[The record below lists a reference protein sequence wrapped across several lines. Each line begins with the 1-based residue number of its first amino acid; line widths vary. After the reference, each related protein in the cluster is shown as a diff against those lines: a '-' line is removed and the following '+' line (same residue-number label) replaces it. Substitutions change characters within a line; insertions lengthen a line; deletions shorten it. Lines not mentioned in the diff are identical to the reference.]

1 MKSRIELLPEKK
13 LVGMHLSMS
22 FADNKTV
29 ELWRSFMPQR
39 SKIQNPVSSD
49 LFSMQIFPAS
59 FDFSSINPY
68 EVFEKWAAIEVAD
81 YNQVSG
87 GMETFLLPQGLY
99 AVFLHKGAAQTAQQT
114 FQFIFDVWLPAS
126 GYAIDSRP
134 HFEIL
139 GEKYKNNDPD
149 SEEEIWIPVRGI

>member
-22 FADNKTV
+22 FADNKTG
-29 ELWRSFMPQR
+29 ELWRSFMPHR
-39 SKIQNPVSSD
+39 NKIQHPVSAD
-49 LFSMQIFPAS
+49 LFSMQVFPVT
-59 FDFSSINPY
+59 FNFGNINPH
-68 EVFEKWAAIEVAD
+68 EKFEKWAAIEVVD
-81 YNQVSG
+81 FSNVPE

-114 FQFIFDVWLPAS
+114 FQFIFGIWLPAS
-126 GYAIDSRP
+126 GYSIDARP

-139 GEKYKNNDPD
+139 GEKYKNNDPE
-149 SEEEIWIPVRGI
+149 SEEEIWIPVKE